1 MKYVKLFKQY
11 RAYSIYAVFV
21 IIIGPCPFIS
31 TGIKGPESLQPT
43 DGWNSVGCKDWVIP
57 STLNLELFPGLYPD
71 IPTWI
76 SFDLS
81 DVIGDNFYFAD
92 IAPFIIF

>member
-1 MKYVKLFKQY
+1 MKCIKLFKQH
-11 RAYSIYAVFV
+11 RACSIYAVFV
-21 IIIGPCPFIS
+21 IIGLCPFIS
-31 TGIKGPESLQPT
+31 AGINGPESLQTT
-43 DGWNSVGCKDWVIP
+43 DGWISVGCKDWVIP
-57 STLNLELFPGLYPD
+57 STLDLRLFPVLCPD

-81 DVIGDNFYFAD
+81 YVLGDNFCFAD